1 MRKNIITLAALLAST
16 CAILLPEAMSGDDTQ
31 SPSLVLRPVS
41 FILPAPPTRAEL
53 DVALPLP
60 ARVASIAPLAASG
73 VADAPVAPGP
83 ALAVPAFASPAD
95 TSPAETMPAAVAE
108 AVKLYSAGNLSAGD
122 ALTRTLPPGIW
133 RTTAE
138 WSALKSQP
146 RPSGHARIMQF
157 LADHP
162 DWPSRD
168 WLSRRAEE
176 SLYGD
181 RHAPEF
187 VKATLL
193 ASPPRTPA
201 GKLALA
207 RALLAAGDMAGAQI
221 LAREVWQKSDLNL
234 EMEKT
239 VLREFGGYLTK
250 ADHKYRADRLMY
262 KENTGPA
269 LRIAA
274 LAGADVVALVRART
288 AVVNKAASDAL
299 MAAVPAA
306 LRQDAGLKFSTI
318 QKLRRA
324 AKTDAAVEMMLKA
337 PQDAA
342 SLVDG
347 DEWWVERRMLARE
360 MLDRNDPA
368 TAYRLCA
375 GHGAIGNAA
384 RLEAE
389 FHAGWIALR
398 FLKNPALAR
407 GHFTMLAQI
416 AENPMSVSRAQYWQ
430 GRTQEA
436 LGDAEGAN
444 AFYAK
449 AGQHSSMFYGQLAR
463 AKLGLS
469 AMPLR
474 LTSNAPQG
482 EARAEAIRVA
492 EALQQLGAREAAT
505 SLMLDVALHIDDPAQ
520 MAALANVAAA
530 TREAH
535 LSLVV
540 GKAASQHGFALD
552 DLAFPT
558 FGVPE
563 FQPLSGFSDKAIVYS
578 IARQESAFVASA
590 GSGAGAKGLMQ
601 MLVGTARITAKKAGV
616 GFDAARLTSDPA
628 FNAQLGAAHLG
639 TLFEEQGGS
648 YVMTFAAYN
657 AGGGRVRDWIK
668 AHGDPRDPNVDVVD
682 WIELIP
688 ITETR
693 NYVQRIVENLQI
705 YRARLGQQS
714 TLLIDADLHASGGR
728 F

>member
-1 MRKNIITLAALLAST
+1 MRRNILTLAALLAST
-16 CAILLPEAMSGDDTQ
+16 CAILLPEAISGEDTQ
-31 SPSLVLRPVS
+31 APSLILRPVS
-41 FILPAPPTRAEL
+41 FVLPAPPVRAEPDL
-53 DVALPLP
+53 ALPLLDRTASLAP
-60 ARVASIAPLAASG
+60 PTASIAPE
-73 VADAPVAPGP
+73 VPVAPLP
-83 ALAVPAFASPAD
+83 ALAI
-95 TSPAETMPAAVAE
+95 PAEPMPPALAE
-108 AVKLYSAGNLSAGD
+108 AVKLYASGNLSAGD
-122 ALTRTLPPGIW
+122 AIARTLPPGIW

-138 WSALKSQP
+138 WSALKSLP

-157 LADHP
+157 LVDHP

-187 VKATLL
+187 VKASL
-193 ASPPRTPA
+193 AASSPRTPA

-207 RALLAAGDMAGAQI
+207 RSLLVDGDSAGAKT
-221 LAREVWQKSDLNL
+221 LVRDVWQKSDLNL

-239 VLREFGGYLTK
+239 VLREFGEHLTK
-250 ADHKYRADRLMY
+250 ADHKYRADRLLY
-262 KENTGPA
+262 KESTGPA

-274 LAGADVVALVRART
+274 LAGPDVVALARARA
-288 AVVNKAASDAL
+288 AVVNEAASDAL
-299 MAAVPAA
+299 FAAVPAA
-306 LRQDAGLKFSTI
+306 QRQDAGLKFSMI

-324 AKTDAAVEMMLKA
+324 TKIDAAVELMLKA

-360 MLDRNDPA
+360 MLDRNDPQ

-375 GHGAIGNAA
+375 GHGATGNAA

-398 FLKNPALAR
+398 FLKNPVLAR
-407 GHFTMLAQI
+407 SHFTTLAQI

-482 EARAEAIRVA
+482 DARSEAIRVA
-492 EALQQLGAREAAT
+492 EALQKLGAKEAAI
-505 SLMLDVALHIDDPAQ
+505 SLMLDAAQHIDDPAQ
-520 MAALANVAAA
+520 MAALSIVAGA

-563 FQPLSGFSDKAIVYS
+563 FQPLGGSADKAIVYS

-714 TLLIDADLHASGGR
+714 TLLIDADLHAAGGR